1 MTLQG
6 GFLSISSRKDITLER
21 AASTLLR
28 QTWWLAE
35 RSPGTSSHPSTKI
48 WSLATKMLFLTELVI
63 PWEEDNR
70 LKYLL
75 CKEAGMRVNTYP
87 EDNSGRLLFPSWEE
101 YSGLKTL
108 MMQQR
113 AEPRTYNFMACRRVY

>member
-6 GFLSISSRKDITLER
+6 GFLSISSRKDVTLEQ

-28 QTWWLAE
+28 QTWWLTLAE
-35 RSPGTSSHPSTKI
+35 RSPSSHPSTKI
-48 WSLATKMLFLTELVI
+48 WSLATKMLFLAELVI

-101 YSGLKTL
+101 YSGLKDKNTDDAADS
-108 MMQQR
+108 R
-113 AEPRTYNFMACRRVY
+113 ATCI